1 MEKSYVSIAQEVC
14 FVTGNLYD
22 SGEILIDKRMENSM
36 EHKTTVGMGIC
47 PEVRELFAKG
57 YVALIEIDL
66 AKSGRGND
74 KKLSL
79 KDAYRTGNI
88 AYLKRDVLKELFT
101 VPLEDSQDIVYID
114 EKTFQHL
121 VELEKRAE

>member
-22 SGEILIDKRMENSM
+22 SGEILIDKRMKNSM

-47 PEVRELFAKG
+47 PEVEELFAKG

-74 KKLSL
+74 KKLSP
-79 KDAYRTGNI
+79 KDAYRTGSI

-101 VPLEDSQDIVYID
+101 VPLEDSQNIVYID

>member
-1 MEKSYVSIAQEVC
+1 MEKSYVSIAQKVC
-14 FVTGNLYD
+14 IVTGNLYD
-22 SGEILIDKRMENSM
+22 SKEILIDKRMKNSM

-47 PEVRELFAKG
+47 PEVEEFFAKG
-57 YVALIEIDL
+57 YVALIEIDP
-66 AKSGRGND
+66 AKSGGGND
-74 KKLSL
+74 KKLSP

-101 VPLEDSQDIVYID
+101 VPLEDSQNIVYID
-114 EKTFQHL
+114 EKIFQHL

>member
-47 PEVRELFAKG
+47 PEVEELFDKG
-57 YVALIEIDL
+57 YVALIEVDS
-66 AKSGRGND
+66 AKSGSGND
-74 KKLSL
+74 KKLSP

-101 VPLEDSQDIVYID
+101 VPLEDSQNIVYID

>member
-47 PEVRELFAKG
+47 PEVEELFDKG
-57 YVALIEIDL
+57 YVALIEVDS
-66 AKSGRGND
+66 AKSGSGND
-74 KKLSL
+74 KELSP

-101 VPLEDSQDIVYID
+101 MPLEDSQNIVYID

>member
-47 PEVRELFAKG
+47 PEVKEFFAKG

-121 VELEKRAE
+121 VELKKRAE

>member
-121 VELEKRAE
+121 VELKKRAE

>member
-1 MEKSYVSIAQEVC
+1 MEKSYVSIAQKVC
-14 FVTGNLYD
+14 IVTGNLYD
-22 SGEILIDKRMENSM
+22 TKEILIDKRMKNSM
-36 EHKTTVGMGIC
+36 EHKTTVGMGIS
-47 PEVRELFAKG
+47 PEVEEFFAKG
-57 YVALIEIDL
+57 YVALIEIDH

-74 KKLSL
+74 KKLSP

-88 AYLKRDVLKELFT
+88 AYLKRNVLKELFT
-101 VPLEDSQDIVYID
+101 VPLEDSQNIVYID